1 MKRIDLKSFILK
13 NKTMQESY
21 PENYFMIALLEI
33 SGIGIASAKKLI
45 ERYGS
50 AQKVLGQSLETYK
63 LLGDN
68 GRNII
73 EALEKELIFS
83 IAKEQIEY
91 AEKYNIEI
99 LSFYDN
105 NYPRRLKHCADA
117 PLILYYKGNTDLNN
131 TKVVGIVGTRNA
143 TAYGKK
149 MCDHIVE
156 ELATQDVLIV
166 SGLAYGIDVA
176 AHNFAMQYNTP
187 TIGVL
192 AHGLDSMYPK
202 EHSVYAKKM
211 LKNGGL
217 LTENKI
223 RTRPNREN
231 FPKRN
236 RVVAG
241 MCDAIIVVESAIT
254 GGSMITAKLGN
265 DYNRDVFAVPGR
277 LGDKY
282 SEGCNHLI
290 KINQAHLLQAS
301 KDIAYILNWNTDKK
315 KPKAIQK
322 QLFVDLTT
330 DESAIITILQNKEVL
345 SIDELAVALEFPM
358 SKLSTQLLLLEFKG
372 MVRQLPGKKYELG

>member
-1 MKRIDLKSFILK
+1 
-13 NKTMQESY
+13 MQETY
-21 PENYFMIALLEI
+21 PENYYIIALLEI
-33 SGIGIASAKKLI
+33 SGIGIATAKKLI

-50 AQKVLGQSLETYK
+50 AQQVLNQSLETYK
-63 LLGDN
+63 LLGEN
-68 GRNII
+68 GRNIK
-73 EALEKELIFS
+73 EALEKEYLFS
-83 IAKEQIEY
+83 TAKEQIDY
-91 AEKYNIEI
+91 AEKYSIEI
-99 LSFYDN
+99 LSFYDD

-143 TAYGKK
+143 TSYGKK
-149 MCDHIVE
+149 MCEHIVE
-156 ELATQDVLIV
+156 ELATQNVLVV
-166 SGLAYGIDVA
+166 SGLAYGIDVS

-187 TIGVL
+187 TVGVL
-192 AHGLDSMYPK
+192 AHGLDSIYPK
-202 EHSVYAKKM
+202 EHTVYAKKM

-223 RTRPNREN
+223 KTRPNREN

-265 DYNRDVFAVPGR
+265 DYNRDVFAIPGR

-301 KDIAYILNWNTDKK
+301 KDIAYILNWNTQKK
-315 KPKAIQK
+315 QPKAIQK
-322 QLFVDLTT
+322 QLFVDLTA
-330 DESAIITILQNKEVL
+330 DETAIVTILQNKETL

-372 MVRQLPGKKYELG
+372 MVKQLPGKKYELG